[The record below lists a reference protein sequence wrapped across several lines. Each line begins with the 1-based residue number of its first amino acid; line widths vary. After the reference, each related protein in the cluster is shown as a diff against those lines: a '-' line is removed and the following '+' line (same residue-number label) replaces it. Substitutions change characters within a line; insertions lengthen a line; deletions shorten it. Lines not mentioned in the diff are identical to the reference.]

1 MKHVF
6 IVNPVSGKADAS
18 LYLVPKLI
26 EAATR
31 AGVAYT
37 IELTRYHQHAVE
49 LARQYSES
57 GEPVRLYACGGDG
70 TLNEVL
76 RGAYPYENAEVSSVP
91 CGSGNDFVRNFGV
104 PDDFLN
110 LENNIAGTAVP
121 IDLIAV
127 NGGISAAICSVGID
141 SEVAYGIPKYRRLP
155 LCGGQM
161 AYNISIVER
170 LLRPIGRALRITA
183 DGEVLQGNYLITT
196 VCNGATYGG
205 GYQAA
210 PMSDLQ
216 DGMLDII
223 IVKKISRLRIAGV
236 LAKYKNGAHFQNGQV
251 VPEFTD
257 LMAYRRV
264 RSICVQPVDGKDMI
278 VNIDGECGPAPELRA
293 QVLPMA
299 ARFVLPKPLYEAFDG
314 KKIAHAAAVQGV

>member
-26 EAATR
+26 EAAEQ
-31 AGVAYT
+31 AGVEYAV
-37 IELTRYHQHAVE
+37 ELTRCPRHAVE
-49 LARQYSES
+49 LAQQYAQG
-57 GEPVRLYACGGDG
+57 GEAVRLYACGGDG

-76 RGAYPYENAEVSSVP
+76 RGAYPYRNAEVASVP
-91 CGSGNDFVRNFGV
+91 CGSGNDFVRNFGSA
-104 PDDFLN
+104 DDFLKLEDN
-110 LENNIAGTAVP
+110 LTGTAVP

-127 NGGISAAICSVGID
+127 NDGISAAICSVGID

-170 LLRPIGRALRITA
+170 LLRPIGKKMRITV
-183 DGEVLQGNYLITT
+183 DGETLTGNYLIAA

-205 GYQAA
+205 GYLAA

-216 DGMLDII
+216 DGALDII

-236 LAKYKNGAHFQNGQV
+236 LSKYKNGLHLQNGEV
-251 VPEFTD
+251 VPAFSDIME
-257 LMAYRRV
+257 YRRAHSV
-264 RSICVQPVDGKDMI
+264 CVEPMEADRII
-278 VNIDGECGPAPELRA
+278 VNIDGECAPAAGLSAR
-293 QVLPMA
+293 VLPMA
-299 ARFVLPKPLYEAFDG
+299 ARFVLPVPVYAAFGG
-314 KKIAHAAAVQGV
+314 KKAVAAE

>member
-6 IVNPVSGKADAS
+6 IVNPVSGKANAR

-26 EAATR
+26 EAARQTGIEYAIEITQY
-31 AGVAYT
+31 AG
-37 IELTRYHQHAVE
+37 HAVE

-57 GEPVRLYACGGDG
+57 GEAVRLYACGGDG

-76 RGAYPYENAEVSSVP
+76 RGAYPYAWAEVASVP
-91 CGSGNDFVRNFGV
+91 CGSGNDFVRNFAAAA
-104 PDDFLN
+104 DFLK
-110 LENNIAGTAVP
+110 LEDHIAGTAVP

-170 LLRPIGRALRITA
+170 LLRPIGRKMRITV
-183 DGEVLQGNYLITT
+183 DGEVLEGNYLIAA

-205 GYQAA
+205 GYLAA
-210 PMSDLQ
+210 PMSNVQ

-236 LAKYKNGAHFQNGQV
+236 LDKYKNGLHFQNGRV
-251 VPEFTD
+251 VPEFSD
-257 LMAYRRV
+257 IMEYRRA
-264 RSICVQPVDGKDMI
+264 RSVQAEPLEAGEVI
-278 VNIDGECGPAPELRA
+278 VNIDGECAPAAGLDA
-293 QVLPMA
+293 TVLPMA
-299 ARFVLPKPLYEAFDG
+299 ARIVLPASVYAAFSG
-314 KKIAHAAAVQGV
+314 KKAVAVR